1 MSRPGLS
8 VTYSASCA
16 ARALARFKDNL
27 LTGSVGGVAVAG
39 EAGGS
44 TKTSFTDG
52 VAVYQG
58 ASTGL
63 MAGVNIGLNLIQYE
77 PL

>member
-1 MSRPGLS
+1 MLLVLEDR
-8 VTYSASCA
+8 
-16 ARALARFKDNL
+16 RALAQIKNNL

-44 TKTSFTDG
+44 GKASFTNG

-63 MAGVNIGLNLIQYE
+63 MAGVNIGLNLLKYE
-77 PL
+77 PVDTS